1 MSEQKQNQLYLHAPK
16 HILAGIISGVVSRS
30 SVAPFERCIIL
41 MQTGNKQYPQSSVSA
56 MLSNIYK
63 YEGVY
68 GLFKG
73 NAATCL
79 RIAPFTAIE
88 FFGFEIY
95 KD

>member
-1 MSEQKQNQLYLHAPK
+1 
-16 HILAGIISGVVSRS
+16 
-30 SVAPFERCIIL
+30 